1 MEIKKKTFK
10 GGFAFKGFQGYP
22 LNNLESIGMP
32 ETVRYPLRDTIAL
45 SEALVSKGDTVKAG
59 QLLWQNDDVAGSP
72 VIATINGTVESVKP
86 TVWEGRKIPVITVK
100 SDGTE
105 DWTPVKGRTEDVL
118 SLDAADIEEALY
130 FAGAASPGR
139 DGIPTRFNTSPVKG
153 EDVKYL
159 IVNHCEDDVY
169 NTDLSVLL
177 SEDRLADF
185 YDGLTLL
192 KKIMPGARLHMAIS
206 RKNKSWIAK
215 LSTGPF
221 DEMVQVVPKYPQGM
235 DEVITE
241 AVTGQ
246 RIPAECTPAN
256 ASAIV
261 LQVQDVLHVF
271 DAVKLGK
278 PLIEKIVTFA
288 GPGFS
293 NLSAVK
299 VRVGT
304 SFEQIVQGRTNE
316 AENRYIINSTM
327 TGSAIMD
334 MKKPLESDCNTII
347 ALEEGRVGELMG
359 WIAPGFRKHSIMN
372 TMANSI
378 VPLGKTNNTNMTG
391 EERACLSCGNCY
403 NVCPA
408 GLYPTQLFKYVER
421 DKVDETLMRYGIFK
435 CIDCNLCTYVCT
447 AKIPLAKFIKEGKTR
462 LFEDGYASKK
472 EIVSA
477 YGLKETE

>member
-1 MEIKKKTFK
+1 M
-10 GGFAFKGFQGYP
+10 Q
-22 LNNLESIGMP
+22 
-32 ETVRYPLRDTIAL
+32 
-45 SEALVSKGDTVKAG
+45 
-59 QLLWQNDDVAGSP
+59 
-72 VIATINGTVESVKP
+72 
-86 TVWEGRKIPVITVK
+86 
-100 SDGTE
+100 
-105 DWTPVKGRTEDVL
+105 
-118 SLDAADIEEALY
+118 
-130 FAGAASPGR
+130 
-139 DGIPTRFNTSPVKG
+139 
-153 EDVKYL
+153 
-159 IVNHCEDDVY
+159 
-169 NTDLSVLL
+169 
-177 SEDRLADF
+177 
-185 YDGLTLL
+185 
-192 KKIMPGARLHMAIS
+192 
-206 RKNKSWIAK
+206 
-215 LSTGPF
+215 
-221 DEMVQVVPKYPQGM
+221 
-235 DEVITE
+235 
-241 AVTGQ
+241 
-246 RIPAECTPAN
+246 CTPAN